1 MKIAYA
7 IILFF
12 VSLNLLAADVP
23 ADYLKCEKDTECSI
37 TTSNGCNCSSGGDQ
51 VAIST
56 KYKKKWEGKFSDI
69 SCIQVIS
76 DDPSCTQKVV
86 CEKTKC
92 TLK

>member
-1 MKIAYA
+1 MKYTCA

-12 VSLNLLAADVP
+12 LSLNVFASDIP
-23 ADYLKCEKDTECSI
+23 ADYLKCEKDSECSI

-51 VAIST
+51 VAVAT
-56 KYKKKWEGKFSDI
+56 KYKKKWEGKFADI

-76 DDPSCTQKVV
+76 DDPSCGKKVV
-86 CEKTKC
+86 CEKNKC

>member
-1 MKIAYA
+1 MKSACT

-12 VSLNLLAADVP
+12 LSLNLFAADVP
-23 ADYLKCEKDTECSI
+23 NDYLKCEKDAECSI

-56 KYKKKWEGKFSDI
+56 KFKKKWESKFADI

-76 DDPSCTQKVV
+76 DDPSCGKKVA
-86 CEKTKC
+86 CEKSKC
-92 TLK
+92 ILK

>member
-23 ADYLKCEKDTECSI
+23 THYLKCEKDTECSI

-56 KYKKKWEGKFSDI
+56 KYKKNGKANSQILAAYKSFLMI
-69 SCIQVIS
+69 HHA
-76 DDPSCTQKVV
+76 PKKVV